1 MGGRDIHYK
10 DASLLEKGYIQP
22 SNSPYGHPVLFVKKK
37 NGNLRM
43 CIDYRSLNQQTVK
56 SRYPLPRIDDLFDR
70 LQGAQVFSS
79 IDLQSAYYQ
88 VRLKPED
95 VPKTAFT
102 TPLGLYEFRVLC
114 FGLTNAPGTFQ
125 NIMNDVLRDVIGKF
139 VIVYLDDIVVY
150 SKNKAEHYR
159 HLEIVLS
166 LLRNHELYANLAK
179 CKFVQPELHFLG
191 HIVGADGLRVDP
203 QKVAIVK
210 DWPVPKDRTA
220 LQKFWGLANYF
231 RKFIMG
237 WASLVSA
244 LQLQLKRD
252 DAFEWNNECDAAFA
266 DIKHA
271 LCNAPVLALPDLD
284 RPFEV
289 ICDACGVGVG
299 AVLLQDGRPVAFDGK
314 RLSPAEQNYGVG
326 EQELLAVIH
335 ALELWRCYLDGT
347 DFTVVTDHS
356 PNTFFASKAVLS
368 PRQTRWAERL
378 SRFQF
383 TWEYRPGRVNVADPL
398 SRHPSFTAEKATT
411 DKQSVKQIS
420 THPKFCAN
428 TMLATAV
435 TTHLSQLSLSSV
447 TDADIEVENAEAAA
461 TDNDMLS
468 QIVQGYETD
477 PWFASASNTALL
489 DTYQG
494 LYYRGHALVV
504 PDLPELRRTILRE
517 LHDANYAGHVG
528 SERTIHNVQR
538 MYWWPGMHT
547 AIREYVRGCQV
558 CQQDKHLQ
566 HHPAG
571 KLMPLPIPSH
581 AWEYVTADRITS
593 LPKTKHGYTA
603 ILVVVDRLTK
613 MTHFMPCKNESTAQD
628 MARLFVDHVE
638 TPWYATIHHHRQRP

>member
-1 MGGRDIHYK
+1 M
-10 DASLLEKGYIQP
+10 
-22 SNSPYGHPVLFVKKK
+22 
-37 NGNLRM
+37 
-43 CIDYRSLNQQTVK
+43 
-56 SRYPLPRIDDLFDR
+56 
-70 LQGAQVFSS
+70 
-79 IDLQSAYYQ
+79 
-88 VRLKPED
+88 
-95 VPKTAFT
+95 
-102 TPLGLYEFRVLC
+102 
-114 FGLTNAPGTFQ
+114 
-125 NIMNDVLRDVIGKF
+125 
-139 VIVYLDDIVVY
+139 
-150 SKNKAEHYR
+150 
-159 HLEIVLS
+159 
-166 LLRNHELYANLAK
+166 
-179 CKFVQPELHFLG
+179 
-191 HIVGADGLRVDP
+191 
-203 QKVAIVK
+203 
-210 DWPVPKDRTA
+210 PKDRTA

-368 PRQTRWAERL
+368 PRQIRWAERL

-435 TTHLSQLSLSSV
+435 TTIYHNYHSLLSL
-447 TDADIEVENAEAAA
+447 TL
-461 TDNDMLS
+461 TLKLKMLK
-468 QIVQGYETD
+468 
-477 PWFASASNTALL
+477 LL
-489 DTYQG
+489 
-494 LYYRGHALVV
+494 L
-504 PDLPELRRTILRE
+504 
-517 LHDANYAGHVG
+517 
-528 SERTIHNVQR
+528 
-538 MYWWPGMHT
+538 
-547 AIREYVRGCQV
+547 
-558 CQQDKHLQ
+558 
-566 HHPAG
+566 
-571 KLMPLPIPSH
+571 
-581 AWEYVTADRITS
+581 
-593 LPKTKHGYTA
+593 
-603 ILVVVDRLTK
+603 LT
-613 MTHFMPCKNESTAQD
+613 TTC
-628 MARLFVDHVE
+628 
-638 TPWYATIHHHRQRP
+638 